1 MGAIT
6 TETETV
12 IKKILPYLRRRN
24 YDTEAD
30 LDFETPTRAPDR
42 YSLGYAD
49 ILVTCGKPKPQFII
63 EAKRSSKKLN
73 TKDRDQAVNYGKSF
87 DCLFVVVSNG
97 KEIQCF
103 NVADK
108 KPILWDGKLTQKIPT
123 KSQLPLVLRT
133 LRANKYAT
141 EIALSE
147 DPSLPFRPG
156 LPLKQL
162 NSMFSRCHNK
172 IRKIE
177 KDEENAFSDFS
188 KLLFLKLL
196 EEKAD
201 NSNFELPYS
210 YRFYDLAER
219 KESDSDQVQALV
231 QDMIE
236 KIRNRTPYGDVLE
249 DPIKLGKSK
258 TFRHIVRELAAVSFQ
273 DCNLDSKGAAFEY
286 FVRATLKGKKLGQ
299 YFTPRPLIHLM
310 SAFVGRDK
318 ILSTLL
324 MGQRI
329 KVFDPACGTGGF
341 LVFLMQD
348 NLRMLKEML
357 DQRKIT
363 QPIFEKISDQL
374 KKEVFFGSDANL
386 GVACAAKMN
395 MIIVGDGS
403 SNIRHE
409 DSLAISAENWSM
421 DYPNCDIIL
430 TNPPFG
436 TSESESLSKEDLDKY
451 DNPRTK
457 GQLLF
462 LQKMVECS
470 GHPSEDSSSIVK
482 NTDICTVIDEG
493 VLNNEDAADV
503 RRWLFKKCHLKAVIR
518 LPDETFKPNKINVKA
533 SVLYL
538 QRRDIDDDDFLDNY
552 PVTFCDIES
561 LGYEGDGEPIRG
573 FDFNRMLDEA
583 AKNILD
589 TNIPI
594 RRGYKWAAFNVDSKM
609 ILSDKTCRLD
619 LKYWLPEI
627 IQETER
633 IKSDGGLTIKELNL
647 IETTRGKSPDAELYV
662 DRSDSYAYALVVKAG
677 SNISKFGELVENGD
691 YIEKNLYDELEAA
704 HIFNGDVLLSS
715 TGDGTLGKCCV
726 YRSSTPAIADGHVTI
741 IRPNIEKVNPEYLCD
756 YLRAGF
762 GHQQIER
769 LFTGSTGLIELTV
782 DCVNSIVVK
791 LVGNPEKEQKDI
803 SNALREKERE
813 YQRLIKDVEGAL
825 LDAKK
830 DFEISTL

>member
-1 MGAIT
+1 MASIK

-12 IKKILPYLRRRN
+12 IKKILPYLRRRD
-24 YDTEAD
+24 YDIEAD
-30 LDFETPTRAPDR
+30 LDFETPVKALDR
-42 YSLGYAD
+42 YTLGYAD
-49 ILVTCGKPKPQFII
+49 ILVTCGKSKPQFVI

-73 TKDRDQAVNYGKSF
+73 SIDRDQAINYGKSF

-103 NVADK
+103 NVANK
-108 KPILWDGKLTQKIPT
+108 KPILWDGQLTQKIPT
-123 KSQLPLVLRT
+123 KSQLPTVMRALRI
-133 LRANKYAT
+133 NKQAT
-141 EIALSE
+141 EIALSN

-210 YRFYDLAER
+210 YRFYELAGR
-219 KESDSDQVQALV
+219 KECDSDQVQVLV

-249 DPIKLGKSK
+249 DPIKLGKPK

-299 YFTPRPLIHLM
+299 YFTPRQLIRLM
-310 SAFVGRDK
+310 SAIVGRRK
-318 ILSTLL
+318 ILNALL

-329 KVFDPACGTGGF
+329 KALDPACGTGGF

-357 DQRKIT
+357 EQRKIT
-363 QPIFEKISDQL
+363 QPIFEKISIQL

-409 DSLAISAENWSM
+409 DSLAISATNWNM
-421 DYPNCDIIL
+421 DYPDCDIIL

-436 TSESESLSKEDLDKY
+436 TSESESLSREDLDKY
-451 DNPRTK
+451 DNPQTK

-470 GHPSEDSSSIVK
+470 GHISEDDSSIVK

-493 VLNNEDAADV
+493 VLNNDDAADI
-503 RRWLFKKCHLKAVIR
+503 RRWIFKKCRVKAVIR
-518 LPDETFKPNKINVKA
+518 LPDETFKPNKINVKS

-538 QRRDIDDDDFLDNY
+538 QRREVDDQDYLENY

-561 LGYEGDGEPIRG
+561 LGYEASGEPIRG
-573 FDFNRMLDEA
+573 FDFDRMIKEADE
-583 AKNILD
+583 NILD
-589 TNIPI
+589 TSSPI
-594 RRGYKWAAFNVDSKM
+594 RRGYRWSAFNVDSKK
-609 ILSDKTCRLD
+609 IVSDKTCRLD

-633 IKSDGGLTIKELNL
+633 IKSKGGLTIKELNL

-662 DRSDSYAYALVVKAG
+662 DKSDEYAYALVVKAG
-677 SNISKFGELVENGD
+677 SNISKFGELIEEGD
-691 YIEKNLYDELEAA
+691 YIEKNVYDELKDA
-704 HIFNGDVLLSS
+704 HIFEGDVLLSS
-715 TGDGTLGKCCV
+715 TGDGTLGKCSV
-726 YRSSTPAIADGHVTI
+726 YRSLTPAIADGHVTI
-741 IRPNIEKVNPEYLCD
+741 IRPDIQKVNPEYLCD

-762 GHQQIER
+762 GHQQVDR
-769 LFTGSTGLIELTV
+769 LFTGSTGLIELNV
-782 DCVNSIVVK
+782 ECVNSIVVN
-791 LVGNPEKEQKDI
+791 LIGDPNKEQKNI
-803 SNALREKERE
+803 SDALRAKERG
-813 YQRLIKDVEGAL
+813 YQNLIKSVEEDL
-825 LDAKK
+825 LNAKN
-830 DFEISTL
+830 DFERSTL